1 VTNRV
6 ADTSQRKAVRVAGF
20 MFLFALIF
28 ILLHGAVLSKLIVA
42 ENVIATANSI
52 MANELLFRISIII
65 ELIISA
71 VAVVLALALYII
83 LKPVNKNLALLALYL
98 KLAEAIITTVI
109 AHLNFIVLQIL
120 NGQAYLTV
128 FEPEQLQALVG
139 LFLNVQNAVW
149 SIPMVFLG
157 LNLTIFS
164 YLFFKSKYIP
174 RILAVLGILSY
185 AFIFIYAFVNILVP
199 KYAAIPIIEITLF
212 APSFLF
218 EIIIVFWLLFKGINV
233 QQRDNRGL
241 ESA

>member
-1 VTNRV
+1 MTNRITE
-6 ADTSQRKAVRVAGF
+6 TSQRKAARVAGF

-42 ENVIATANSI
+42 ENVIATANNI

-83 LKPVNKNLALLALYL
+83 LKPVNKNLALLALCL
-98 KLAEAIITTVI
+98 KLAEGIITTVI

-139 LFLNVQNAVW
+139 LFLNVQNVVW

-174 RILAVLGILSY
+174 RKLAVLGILSY
-185 AFIFIYAFVNILVP
+185 AFVFIYAFGNILVP
-199 KYAAIPIIEITLF
+199 QYATIPIIEMTAL
-212 APSFLF
+212 
-218 EIIIVFWLLFKGINV
+218 INLPKTV
-233 QQRDNRGL
+233 IG
-241 ESA
+241 